1 MAILIS
7 IDEFISQ
14 AKKSTLIVDVRSPKE
29 YKQGHVLGAV
39 NIPLL
44 DDESRAIVGTTYKQE
59 GKNSAVLK
67 GFELEGKNFFS
78 KINQLLNYQKSG
90 KILVYC
96 WRGGLRSNIMTWLFD
111 KAGFEVY
118 VLKGGYKSFRN
129 RCLEM
134 FSLPRKI
141 LILGGHTGSG
151 KTKILHQLKE
161 KKFQVIDLE
170 GLANHKGSAFGGLG
184 MKEQPTQEQFE
195 NNLAIELFYVD
206 VKKNIWLEAES
217 IMIGKNQIPTVFFE
231 QMKRAKFINL
241 IVDRELRIKNI
252 IEEYS
257 GFEIDLLIEST
268 KKIEKKL
275 GGLALKNS
283 IEALCNKDFYLW
295 INYLLVY
302 YDKAYIKGL
311 VNRNADDVINYTS
324 INNNINEFIDFTIT
338 EIPN

>member
-1 MAILIS
+1 MAIVIS
-7 IDEFISQ
+7 IEEFIDQ

-44 DDESRAIVGTTYKQE
+44 GDDSRAIVGTTYKQE

-67 GFELEGKNFFS
+67 GFELEGVNFFS
-78 KINQLLNYQKSG
+78 KINQLLNYQTSG

-96 WRGGLRSNIMTWLFD
+96 WRGGLRSNIMSWLFD
-111 KAGFEVY
+111 KAGFEVS

-129 RCLEM
+129 KCLEE
-134 FSLPRKI
+134 FQSPHKL

-151 KTKILHQLKE
+151 KTKILHQLIE
-161 KKFQVIDLE
+161 NNFQVIDLE
-170 GLANHKGSAFGGLG
+170 KLANHKGSAFGGLG
-184 MKEQPTQEQFE
+184 MEEQPTQEQFE
-195 NNLAIELFYVD
+195 NNLAMELISMD

-231 QMKRAKFINL
+231 QMKQARFINL
-241 IVDRELRIKNI
+241 MVDKEQRIRNI
-252 IEEYS
+252 IEEYA
-257 GFEIDLLIEST
+257 GFEIGLLIEAT

-302 YDKAYIKGL
+302 YDKAYLKGL
-311 VNRNADDVINYTS
+311 MSRNTNDVIHYTLM
-324 INNNINEFIDFTIT
+324 NKNINEFINFTKT
-338 EIPN
+338 EIPS